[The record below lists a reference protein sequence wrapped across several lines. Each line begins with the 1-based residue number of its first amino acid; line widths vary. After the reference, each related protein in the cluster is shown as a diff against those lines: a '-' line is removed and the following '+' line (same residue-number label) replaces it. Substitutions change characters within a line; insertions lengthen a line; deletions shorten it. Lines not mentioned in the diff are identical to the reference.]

1 MADEVVL
8 YPSGGVQRSVVAVAF
23 PRGARHDVA
32 DLRGGAADAVG
43 AVDGGLKD
51 AVDRV
56 GIPAVQI
63 GQRQRHRSPPTARL
77 LV

>member
-32 DLRGGAADAVG
+32 DCVAVLRTPLARSMAA
-43 AVDGGLKD
+43 
-51 AVDRV
+51 
-56 GIPAVQI
+56 
-63 GQRQRHRSPPTARL
+63 
-77 LV
+77 